1 MDFKGIETCPGGD
14 PILMNEEK
22 LSYFL
27 YFQIFL
33 YFLFTFTLTYTA
45 LLSPY
50 KGINEYF
57 QFRNH
62 AAQYP
67 HCVKN

>member
-14 PILMNEEK
+14 PILMNEDK

-27 YFQIFL
+27 YFL
-33 YFLFTFTLTYTA
+33 FTLTYTA

-57 QFRNH
+57 QFHNH

-67 HCVKN
+67 HCVRN